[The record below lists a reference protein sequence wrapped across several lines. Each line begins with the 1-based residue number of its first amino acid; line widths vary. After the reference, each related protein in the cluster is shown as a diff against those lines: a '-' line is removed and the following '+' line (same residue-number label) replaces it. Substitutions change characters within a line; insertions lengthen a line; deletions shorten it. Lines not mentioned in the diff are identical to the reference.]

1 MKKNYFISLIA
12 LVAIFL
18 MSFKPGKSPSLYEAV
33 SRQDMKLMKELLDA
47 GADANEKYSG
57 APMILWAANS
67 GNSEMI
73 KLLVEKG
80 AKVDETNMSGSTA
93 LSFLVDN
100 GEEPEILLEK
110 NKKINEKLIG
120 RVKGDTAK
128 VAKWLVHE
136 DINRFS
142 KVADKV
148 KTLIDLGADP
158 NFLLGN
164 MSVKI
169 GTPFLNAVQKNKLE
183 IVKVMI
189 DSKKVNLEYR
199 FDAWLEKVQGNVNYL
214 SAYKYVDKDVARDWA
229 KVPEKNTPLLEAI
242 EKQNLELV
250 KILVEGGANLTNGKK
265 ATKNYKEGST
275 GYTEWYIV
283 GPLDQAYLVKNQE
296 IMDYLISKGAVRLND
311 KL

>member
-1 MKKNYFISLIA
+1 
-12 LVAIFL
+12 
-18 MSFKPGKSPSLYEAV
+18 MSFNPGKNPGLYDAV
-33 SRQDMKLMKELLDA
+33 NRQDIKLMKELLDA

-67 GNSEMI
+67 GNCDMI

-80 AKVDETNMSGSTA
+80 AKVDETNISGSNA
-93 LSFLVDN
+93 LSFLVEY
-100 GEEPEILLEK
+100 GEEPEVLLEK
-110 NKKINEKLIG
+110 NKKINEKLIS

-169 GTPFLNAVQKNKLE
+169 GTPFLNAIQKNKLNL
-183 IVKVMI
+183 VKIMI

-242 EKQNLELV
+242 EKQNIELV
-250 KILVEGGANLTNGKK
+250 KMIVEGGADLTNGKK
-265 ATKNYKEGST
+265 ATKNYKEGND

-283 GPLDQAYLVKNQE
+283 GPLDQAYLVKNKG
-296 IMDYLISKGAVRLND
+296 IMDYLISKGAVRLNN